1 MISEYTINNEKVLIT
16 DSKTPNLIIINKY
29 DNIEEDFRLNNKL
42 EILEGKEA
50 YARGKLRR
58 LKDKLNNLK
67 IAKAL
72 SLIVSLGCLALITLI
87 ELIINHALMPVLI
100 NFLLTSLSLGTLNI
114 LFRVILA
121 KYYLNPKEYQIK
133 EDIIN
138 DEISYLSQ
146 EISKVKQQIYNLKR
160 SKKEINKENITKSL
174 VKYNEEQELLINA
187 KLQLIGEYN
196 KRKGEYIESF
206 NKGNLKKLVNDPD
219 EEILIR
225 ELILK
230 DIKNNKN

>member
-16 DSKTPNLIIINKY
+16 DSKTPNLIIVNKY

-42 EILEGKEA
+42 ELLEGKEA

-87 ELIINHALMPVLI
+87 EIIINHALMPVLI

-146 EISKVKQQIYNLKR
+146 EITKVKR

-174 VKYNEEQELLINA
+174 GKYNEEQELLINA